1 MKNLR
6 YIFIAVISLAFSA
19 CVQENYAPGAP
30 DLEDCMGFYF
40 PQSGAG
46 DYMLDPSD
54 PTVME
59 FTAERKNTQY
69 EAAIEVKVSNDSIFR
84 VSEIF
89 FPEGAKTAKFTVDF
103 SAAKTGV
110 KYTCTIS
117 VDDPAYVSQ
126 YGLESNELTFSVLRA
141 SWKNLGKGLW
151 RDDFMSSGFS
161 CALPYHETQC
171 DVFER
176 EDLPG
181 YYRIDNVYTAE
192 YLAEMIDGD
201 PAAAPVWAEYLT
213 ESSIMINA
221 TNPSKAYIEMSP
233 IGVNMGERYGDVVI
247 YSYVPEFYGPTL
259 VGSYGSVKDGIITMP
274 KTGVVFELTLYG
286 ALLANQSGKFR
297 LVLPGYVPYD
307 YSIELSSE
315 ETTDGVVPVTFEFGS
330 DVKSVKYAVFEG
342 KINEVEMV
350 SKVEQIKTG
359 TVAVKTLTQPSTLE
373 LSIADLK
380 ATGLYTLVAC
390 SFDKTGA
397 YQAYASTSFG
407 FDADGSRKVDIKAGL
422 IVSDKYAPEGLTS
435 ENSMEYYVY
444 GSDITEAKLAIY
456 KKSNYDDYKETIQNE
471 VSVYMD
477 ALTEVQLDM
486 INNSGYTGVVG
497 GLSADTEYVLVVYAK
512 NGYHSV
518 FFDEVYAS
526 TTGTFDP
533 LQEAYTFYDIP
544 GRLQSPDAKELYV
557 GGEDGK
563 EWQLWSLDIFKQGA
577 EGREFRNTVEVYDYF
592 DKYVDKAGQQL
603 TEKDGKYY
611 YDDGIEVP
619 ADVNITTVDCVRIRG
634 MFPETVSE
642 YGIVNYVDFEFYEGY
657 LFSLVSY
664 MPGVKYNGQNLYP
677 VNMYYYY
684 SMGWGIAIET
694 WAMFGGFTEDG
705 VIAFVANPYDASAN
719 YIAMGLGYFTN
730 DNYSGNGSPF
740 QEAHGYPIL
749 VSPDSPYLKG
759 DAAPSA
765 LKAPKSCEMLSTALE
780 MGRSN
785 YVETERGYIKSTID
799 QFKSTPYNY
808 LENTENVTVK
818 AENAPVDFT
827 VKAVAR
833 PASKVETGALKN
845 VRLVEAK

>member
-19 CVQENYAPGAP
+19 CVQEQYAPGTP
-30 DLEDCMGFYF
+30 DVEGCLGFYF
-40 PQSGAG
+40 PQTDAG
-46 DYMLDPSD
+46 DYMFEPSD

-59 FTAERKNTQY
+59 FTAERKNVDY
-69 EAAIEVKVSNDSIFR
+69 EAAIEVKVSNDSIFK

-89 FPEGAKTAKFTVDF
+89 FAEGQKSTKFTVDF

-126 YGLESNELTFSVLRA
+126 YGLESNELTFSILRA

-274 KTGVVFELTLYG
+274 KTGVVFELTSYG

-315 ETTDGVVPVTFEFGS
+315 ETTDGVVPVTFEFGP
-330 DVKSVKYAVFEG
+330 DVKTVKYAVFEG

-359 TVAVKTLTQPSTLE
+359 TVAVKTLSEPSTLE
-373 LSIADLK
+373 LTIADLK

-390 SFDKTGA
+390 TYDKDGT

-407 FDADGSRKVDIKAGL
+407 FDADGSREVDIKAGL

-456 KKSNYDDYKETIQNE
+456 KKSNYDDYKEAIQKE
-471 VSVYMD
+471 VSLYMD

-486 INNSGYTGVVG
+486 LNNNGYTGVVG

-512 NGYHSV
+512 NGYHTV
-518 FFDEVYAS
+518 IFDEVSAS

-544 GRLQSPDAKELYV
+544 ERLQSPEAKELYV
-557 GGEDGK
+557 GNSDEGK
-563 EWQLWSLDIFKQGA
+563 EWQLWSLDIYKAGA
-577 EGREFRNTVEVYDYF
+577 EGREFRNNVELYDHQDSYYDEEDNELTLKDGVYYNQDGTEYTGEVYTLDR
-592 DKYVDKAGQQL
+592 L
-603 TEKDGKYY
+603 
-611 YDDGIEVP
+611 
-619 ADVNITTVDCVRIRG
+619 RIRG

-642 YGIVNYVDFEFYEGY
+642 YGVVNYIDFEFYDGFLY
-657 LFSLVSY
+657 SLVTQ
-664 MPGVKYNGQNLYP
+664 MPGVKYNGQSLYP
-677 VNMYYYY
+677 VNMYFYY
-684 SMGWGIAIET
+684 SMGWGIAIENG
-694 WAMFGGFTEDG
+694 AMVGGFTEDG
-705 VIAFVANPYDASAN
+705 VIAFVANPMAN
-719 YIAMGLGYFTN
+719 ANFIAMGLGYFTKA
-730 DNYSGNGSPF
+730 DYSGNGSPF
-740 QEAHGYPIL
+740 EEAHGYPIL
-749 VSPDSPYLKG
+749 VSPDSPYLQG
-759 DAAPSA
+759 DAPSATA
-765 LKAPKSCEMLSTALE
+765 LKAPKSCETLSTALE

-785 YVETERGYIKSTID
+785 YVETERGYIMSAID
-799 QFKSTPYNY
+799 QINSAPYNY
-808 LENTENVTVK
+808 LENAEYRAVE
-818 AENAPVDFT
+818 AENAAVDFT
-827 VKAVAR
+827 VKAVER
-833 PASKVETGALKN
+833 PAVSVKTGVLKD
-845 VRLVEAK
+845 VTLVEAK

>member
-46 DYMLDPSD
+46 DYMLEPSD

-59 FTAERKNTQY
+59 FTAERKNTEY
-69 EAAIEVKVSNDSIFR
+69 EAAIEVKVSNDSIFK

-89 FPEGAKTAKFTVDF
+89 FEAGAKTAKFTVDF

-126 YGLESNELTFSVLRA
+126 YGLESNELTFTVLRA

-151 RDDFMSSGFS
+151 RDDFVSSGFS
-161 CALPYHETQC
+161 CAKPYFETEC
-171 DVFER
+171 DVYER

-181 YYRIDNVYTAE
+181 YYRIENVYTAE
-192 YLAEMIDGD
+192 YLAEMVDGTVATAGD
-201 PAAAPVWAEYLT
+201 WAGYLS
-213 ESSIMINA
+213 EASIMINA
-221 TNPSKAYIEMSP
+221 TDKSKAYFDVSKLGFIMAQY
-233 IGVNMGERYGDVVI
+233 GEVYL
-247 YSYVPEFYGPTL
+247 YSYVPEIYGPT
-259 VGSYGSVKDGIITMP
+259 VAGEYGSVKDGIITMP
-274 KTGVVFELTLYG
+274 KTGVVFELAAYG

-297 LVLPGYVPYD
+297 LVLPGFEAYD
-307 YSIELSSE
+307 YSIDLTSE

-330 DVKSVKYAVFEG
+330 DVATVKYAVFEG
-342 KINEVEMV
+342 KVNEVEMF
-350 SKVEQIKTG
+350 SKVEQIKNG
-359 TVAVKTLTQPSTLE
+359 TVTVKTLTKPSTLE

-390 SFDKTGA
+390 AFDKTGA
-397 YQAYASTSFG
+397 YQTYASTSFG

-456 KKSNYDDYKETIQNE
+456 KKSNYEDYKEAIQKE

-486 INNSGYTGVVG
+486 LNNSGYTGVVG

-512 NGYHSV
+512 NGYHTV
-518 FFDEVYAS
+518 FFDEVVAS

-544 GRLQSPDAKELYV
+544 DRLQSPETKELYV
-557 GGEDGK
+557 GNEDGK
-563 EWQLWSLDIFKQGA
+563 EWQLWSLDIYKEGA
-577 EGREFRNTVEVYDYF
+577 EGREYRNNVEIYDFEDVYF
-592 DKYVDKAGQQL
+592 DEEGN
-603 TEKDGKYY
+603 
-611 YDDGIEVP
+611 EVSEEESVSSM
-619 ADVNITTVDCVRIRG
+619 DYVRIRG

-642 YGIVNYVDFEFYEGY
+642 YGVVNYIDFEFYEGFIY
-657 LFSLVSY
+657 SLVTK

-677 VNMYYYY
+677 VNMYFYY
-684 SMGWGIAIET
+684 SMGWGISIENG
-694 WAMFGGFTEDG
+694 AMVGGFTEDG
-705 VIAFVANPYDASAN
+705 IIAFVANPMASAN
-719 YIAMGLGYFTN
+719 YIAMGLCYFASA
-730 DNYSGNGSPF
+730 DYSGNGNPF
-740 QEAHGYPIL
+740 PEAHGYPIL
-749 VSPDSPYLKG
+749 VSPDSPYLQG
-759 DAAPSA
+759 DAAPAA
-765 LKAPKSCEMLSTALE
+765 LKAPKSCEVLSTALE

-785 YVETERGYIKSTID
+785 YVETESGYIKSTID
-799 QFKSTPYNY
+799 QIKSTPYNY

-818 AENAPVDFT
+818 AENASVDFT
-827 VKAVAR
+827 VKAVER
-833 PASKVETGALKN
+833 PAAKVETGALKN